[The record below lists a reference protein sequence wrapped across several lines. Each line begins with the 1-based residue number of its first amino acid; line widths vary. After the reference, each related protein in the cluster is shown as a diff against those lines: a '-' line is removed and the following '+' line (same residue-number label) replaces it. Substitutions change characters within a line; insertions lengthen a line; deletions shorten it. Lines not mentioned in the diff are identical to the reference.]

1 MFDHLKL
8 KLQTEALAR
17 LARQIQHGSLKL
29 TLPDGRQIEAESAN
43 PGPAADLTLHDGKAV
58 RALMRDGKLGFCE
71 AVLDGQASS
80 SNLPDLIELASRHS
94 HLLDKGLGFSRL
106 TPALTRLRHWLNRN
120 NKAGSRRNIAYHY
133 DLGNS
138 FYQAWL
144 DPTMTYSSAIFADE
158 KTDLGSAQ
166 TAKYKRLAE
175 LADIQPGDR
184 VLEIGC
190 GWGGFAEYAASAR
203 GAHVTGITLSKEQ
216 HSFATDRLAKAG
228 LDNQTDIRIQDYRD
242 LDSKFDKIIS
252 IEMFE
257 AVGEKYWA
265 VYFNRLAECL
275 KKGGKAALQII
286 TIDNAQFDTYRRN
299 PDFIQKYIFP
309 GGMLPSEAS
318 LQAPIG
324 KAGLALGADDGFA
337 LHYARTLSIWRD
349 RFLKAWPELSAVSQ
363 FDERFRRMWELY
375 LAYCEGGFRAGQ
387 IDVRQI
393 LLHHR

>member
-1 MFDHLKL
+1 
-8 KLQTEALAR
+8 
-17 LARQIQHGSLKL
+17 
-29 TLPDGRQIEAESAN
+29 
-43 PGPAADLTLHDGKAV
+43 
-58 RALMRDGKLGFCE
+58 
-71 AVLDGQASS
+71 VLDGQASS
-80 SNLPDLIELASRHS
+80 NNLPDLIELASRHS
-94 HLLDKGLGFSRL
+94 HLLESGLGLSRF

-120 NKAGSRRNIAYHY
+120 SKAGSRRNIAYHY

-144 DPTMTYSSAIFADE
+144 DSTMTYSSAIFTDA

-190 GWGGFAEYAASAR
+190 GWGGFAEYAASTH

-216 HSFATDRLAKAG
+216 HRFATDRLAKAG
-228 LDNQTDIRIQDYRD
+228 LDSQTDIRIQDYRD

-275 KKGGKAALQII
+275 KRGGKAALQII
-286 TIDNAQFDTYRRN
+286 TIDNTQFAAYRRN
-299 PDFIQKYIFP
+299 PDFVQKYIFP

-318 LQAPIG
+318 LQSPIS
-324 KAGLALGADDGFA
+324 KAGLALSADDGFA
-337 LHYARTLSIWRD
+337 LHYARTLSIWRE